1 MRYFPVFVDLRDQ
14 RVVFSGAG
22 RTAVAKLRLLLKSEA
37 RIEVFASEAAVEV
50 QRWHAGGTLSWQPR
64 ALCAA
69 DLLGATLVYAASGE
83 SAEDQRVADLART
96 AGVLCNVVDNLQ
108 ASRFLTPAIV
118 DRDPVTVA
126 ICTEGTAPVLAR
138 QIKADIE
145 DALAVNLGSLA
156 RAAARLRERV
166 ARYPRGAWRRRF
178 WRAFFAAD
186 SKRSLT
192 VGTAV
197 GDDASE
203 VAIGALL
210 ERHARG
216 HVEPGRIALVGAG
229 PGDPELLTLG
239 ARRVLRDADVVLYD
253 RLVDPR
259 ILELARRE
267 AHFEEV
273 GKSPA
278 FRPGPTGRSWTQG
291 DINARCIEHARNGHR
306 VVRLK
311 SGDPLIFGRADE
323 ELDAFEAAG
332 FECEIVPGITA
343 AVAAS
348 ASLRSSLTRRGR
360 NSEVRLVSAHDVDGY
375 AEQDWR
381 AMAAPGAVTALYMGV
396 RAARFVQ
403 GRLMLFGAEPHMP
416 VSIVENA
423 SREDER
429 VLCGQLCELDALFRQ
444 HQVKGP
450 AVIFTGLAARANV
463 STLHTQRAVALASG
477 ATAGAIP
484 GASLTA
490 AQ

>member
-1 MRYFPVFVDLRDQ
+1 M
-14 RVVFSGAG
+14 
-22 RTAVAKLRLLLKSEA
+22 
-37 RIEVFASEAAVEV
+37 
-50 QRWHAGGTLSWQPR
+50 
-64 ALCAA
+64 
-69 DLLGATLVYAASGE
+69 
-83 SAEDQRVADLART
+83 
-96 AGVLCNVVDNLQ
+96 
-108 ASRFLTPAIV
+108 
-118 DRDPVTVA
+118 
-126 ICTEGTAPVLAR
+126 
-138 QIKADIE
+138 
-145 DALAVNLGSLA
+145 
-156 RAAARLRERV
+156 
-166 ARYPRGAWRRRF
+166 
-178 WRAFFAAD
+178 
-186 SKRSLT
+186 
-192 VGTAV
+192 
-197 GDDASE
+197 
-203 VAIGALL
+203 L
-210 ERHARG
+210 ERHASG
-216 HVEPGRIALVGAG
+216 NVEPGRIALVGAG
-229 PGDPELLTLG
+229 PGDPELLTLR
-239 ARRVLRDADVVLYD
+239 ATRVLRDADVVLYD

-278 FRPGPTGRSWTQG
+278 FRSGPTPRSWTQG

-343 AVAAS
+343 AIAAS
-348 ASLRSSLTRRGR
+348 AALRRSLTRRGR

-429 VLCGQLCELDALFRQ
+429 VLSGQLCELDALFRQ
-444 HQVKGP
+444 HQVTGP
-450 AVIFTGLAARANV
+450 AVIFTGLAARADV
-463 STLHTQRAVALASG
+463 SSQHIERAAALVCG

-490 AQ
+490 AQLRG